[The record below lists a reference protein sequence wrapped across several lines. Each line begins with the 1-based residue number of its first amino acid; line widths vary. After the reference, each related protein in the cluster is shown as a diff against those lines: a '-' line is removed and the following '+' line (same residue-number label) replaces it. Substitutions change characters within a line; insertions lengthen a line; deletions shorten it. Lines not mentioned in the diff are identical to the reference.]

1 MKMTFVNLLFYLLI
15 GAIISYVSY
24 KYWEQNHRGDNNNPK
39 IKRKHSKVITRKY
52 SWLKYRDEI
61 LQRYK
66 NGEDIQSISCDMM
79 IPYYTV
85 YNYCILWLWVKKN

>member
-1 MKMTFVNLLFYLLI
+1 MKMTLVNLLFYLLV

-39 IKRKHSKVITRKY
+39 IKRKHSRKFSKNY
-52 SWLKYRDEI
+52 SWLPYRDEI

-66 NGEDIQSISCDMM
+66 NGEDTQSISSDMK
-79 IPYYTV
+79 ITYYTV
-85 YNYCILWLWVKKN
+85 YNYCILWRWAKKN